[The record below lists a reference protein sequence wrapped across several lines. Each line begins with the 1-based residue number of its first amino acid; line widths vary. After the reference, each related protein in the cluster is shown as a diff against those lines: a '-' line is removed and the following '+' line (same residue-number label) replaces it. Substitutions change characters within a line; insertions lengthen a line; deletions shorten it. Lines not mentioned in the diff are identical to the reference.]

1 MSPWPS
7 CAMATA
13 GRGLQRCRRLL
24 LALVAVVLRAAGCG
38 SCFLPCSRTQVA
50 ASRWPGIRQPGQAL
64 HGATSQIPR
73 KAVDEIML
81 GALALSSAAMW
92 HGRHG
97 VAELLE
103 RLTES
108 QEDSPPVPVPKFLE
122 AARSRGQVV
131 IGVTGASG
139 AGKSS
144 LVNALR
150 FLRDTDKDAARTGI
164 TETTLSPSMY
174 EWRLGCSPGGRSSSE
189 IGSQKMQEAEA
200 MICDLPGIG
209 TPRFPQAS
217 YLKSM
222 GIRHF
227 DLVLLITA
235 SRLTESELRLVAELK
250 AYGVPHF
257 LVRNKID
264 VDIEA
269 ELLKEEDE
277 MEDPLEEQ
285 LLRQQVTEQTMET
298 VKADLRAVTGAQ
310 HVYCISTRRRCRR
323 RHDFPKLVDDIKR
336 VLAKHVPEQPKELVG
351 A

>member
-1 MSPWPS
+1 
-7 CAMATA
+7 MAAT
-13 GRGLQRCRRLL
+13 GLRRCKRLL
-24 LALVAVVLRAAGCG
+24 RPLVAVGLLAAGCG
-38 SCFLPCSRTQVA
+38 GCFLHCRNQVA
-50 ASRWPGIRQPGQAL
+50 ASRLPRIRQPHQSL
-64 HGATSQIPR
+64 RGATSQIPR

-81 GALALSSAAMW
+81 GGAALALSSAAVW
-92 HGRHG
+92 HGRNG
-97 VAELLE
+97 GLIQGAAELFE
-103 RLTES
+103 SLTES
-108 QEDSPPVPVPKFLE
+108 QKDSPPVPVPKFLE
-122 AARSRGQVV
+122 AASKRGQVM

-144 LVNALR
+144 VVNALR
-150 FLRDTDKDAARTGI
+150 SLRDSDKGAARTGI
-164 TETTLSPSMY
+164 TETTLTPEMY
-174 EWRLGCSPGGRSSSE
+174 EWRLGYSSGGTSSSE
-189 IGSQKMQEAEA
+189 RGSLVTQEAEA
-200 MICDLPGIG
+200 IICDLPGIG

-222 GIRHF
+222 GIRYF

-269 ELLKEEDE
+269 ELLNEEDE
-277 MEDPLEEQ
+277 VEDPLEEQ
-285 LLRQQVTEQTMET
+285 QLRHQVAKQTMDI
-298 VKADLRAVTGAQ
+298 VKQDLRALTGAK

-336 VLAKHVPEQPKELVG
+336 AVAKHVPERPRELVG